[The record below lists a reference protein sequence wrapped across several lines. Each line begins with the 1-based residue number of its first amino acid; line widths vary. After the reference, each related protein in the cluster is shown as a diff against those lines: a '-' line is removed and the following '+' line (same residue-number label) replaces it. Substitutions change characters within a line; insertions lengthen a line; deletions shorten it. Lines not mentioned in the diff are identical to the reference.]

1 MTSSLRQPDYRAFV
15 DALVQLRIERGVTQA
30 DLAQALGKPQSFVS
44 KYERGERR
52 IDPAEFRSIA
62 MALGADP
69 GSVFAGV
76 ETKLTDPGS
85 KSD

>member
-15 DALVQLRIERGVTQA
+15 DALVRLRLERGVTQS
-30 DLAQALGKPQSFVS
+30 DLAQTLGKPQSFDS

-62 MALGADP
+62 LALGADP
-69 GSVFAGV
+69 SSLFAGV
-76 ETKLTDPGS
+76 DAKLSDPSS
-85 KSD
+85 KSN